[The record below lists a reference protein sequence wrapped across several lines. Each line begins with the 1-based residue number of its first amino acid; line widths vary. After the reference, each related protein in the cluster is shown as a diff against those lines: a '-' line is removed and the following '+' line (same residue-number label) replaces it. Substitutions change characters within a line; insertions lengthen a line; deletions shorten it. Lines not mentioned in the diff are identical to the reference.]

1 MTEEADAARVL
12 ARLDALLQP
21 KAHAS
26 GAAKSFLSDFA
37 AKKGIPADSLND
49 EGMLQAEAGGL
60 TMMLAPLEDRPMV
73 LATVEIEADLQ
84 DEPELA
90 RMFLEANLDWTATGG
105 GTFASLG
112 EDERPHLCRL
122 IFVQPGET
130 DAFAEEVAAM
140 FNVARAWL
148 DALDADD
155 DDFDDDDLEEDAD
168 TISNSWVKA

>member
-1 MTEEADAARVL
+1 MTEEADAAPAL
-12 ARLDALLQP
+12 AKLDALLQR

-26 GAAKSFLSDFA
+26 GAAKMFLSDFA
-37 AKKGIPADSLND
+37 AKTGISADTLND

-60 TMMLAPLEDRPMV
+60 TMMLTPLEDRPMV
-73 LATVEIEADLQ
+73 LATIEIEADLQ
-84 DEPELA
+84 EEPELA
-90 RMFLEANLDWTATGG
+90 RTFLEANLDWTATGG

-112 EDERPHLCRL
+112 EDEQPHLCRL

-140 FNVARAWL
+140 FNVAGAWL

-155 DDFDDDDLEEDAD
+155 DDFEEDED
-168 TISNSWVKA
+168 TISNGWVKA